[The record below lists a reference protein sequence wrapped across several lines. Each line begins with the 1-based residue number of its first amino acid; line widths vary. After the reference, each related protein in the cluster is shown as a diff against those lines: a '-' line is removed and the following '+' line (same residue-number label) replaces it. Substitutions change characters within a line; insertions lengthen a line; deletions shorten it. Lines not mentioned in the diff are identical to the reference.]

1 MKEKRNGESRHLEK
15 KVWLQ
20 KGKPKRFPQ
29 GEKLP
34 EKLPEKPPMEQRELP
49 RIPSLLK
56 AVLRKQQHSKRQR
69 SKQQHSKQ

>member
-29 GEKLP
+29 GEKP
-34 EKLPEKPPMEQRELP
+34 PEKPPEKPQM
-49 RIPSLLK
+49 
-56 AVLRKQQHSKRQR
+56 
-69 SKQQHSKQ
+69 